1 MPMPLSLLVKFI
13 RNFDGCFLWIGE
25 EIIDLLQRQIGC
37 FRIAEIYQRHE
48 GKVRAH
54 EYQVSLPLQPVDDD
68 GCDHDNEEIP
78 DPVRR
83 NPHGGSFRS
92 GVKRQDLR
100 HVDPRDAVDRCAE
113 DEHVEKEERNGG

>member
-68 GCDHDNEEIP
+68 GCDHDKEEILHADDQQPTLKRQDTQLTQIQFEEIP
-78 DPVRR
+78 T
-83 NPHGGSFRS
+83 
-92 GVKRQDLR
+92 
-100 HVDPRDAVDRCAE
+100 AVPFALA
-113 DEHVEKEERNGG
+113 